1 MKKKINKI
9 ALFCD
14 DSFGIKVLKHIKSK
28 KINLDLIVYNY
39 LNKQI
44 RNDIKKEYKD
54 SLIIG
59 SNKIALKKNIQMIKK
74 LNIDIII
81 LAWWPYIIKQ
91 PFLSLANKYIVNM
104 HPSFLPFGKGKH
116 PYFWSIVENTKFGVS
131 LHLVNDGIDSGKI
144 IARDSIDINW
154 EDNGYTLREKSRL
167 KLFLLFKK
175 NFSKII
181 NDKITF
187 INNSPNKRIHYS
199 SELEEKSRIKLNKN
213 YRAKKFIDLIRAH
226 SGFKEGG
233 CWFIDKNIKY
243 HITTKIVKLKKEK
256 NEH

>member
-1 MKKKINKI
+1 
-9 ALFCD
+9 
-14 DSFGIKVLKHIKSK
+14 
-28 KINLDLIVYNY
+28 
-39 LNKQI
+39 
-44 RNDIKKEYKD
+44 
-54 SLIIG
+54 
-59 SNKIALKKNIQMIKK
+59 
-74 LNIDIII
+74 
-81 LAWWPYIIKQ
+81 
-91 PFLSLANKYIVNM
+91 M

-199 SELEEKSRIKLNKN
+199 SELEEKSRIKFRMFLNV
-213 YRAKKFIDLIRAH
+213 D
-226 SGFKEGG
+226 FK
-233 CWFIDKNIKY
+233 
-243 HITTKIVKLKKEK
+243 
-256 NEH
+256 